1 MICINTPITRFS
13 YPSPSTTSDALSL
26 LPEQGGGKLIPL
38 EVETAA
44 TLIEIL
50 QQVETLTGIA
60 QNLQLVSI
68 TSFDSEPPD
77 MTAMTAEERES
88 VLSDT
93 KALVPE
99 DVLAAAKEYIKPGN
113 AGIDFKLKDLRPGD
127 IVRYLKSS
135 VHQWDEDRVLKEAAA
150 AGPWGDT
157 ELDFIGDGGNLYDL
171 TVGDDTSYAKGGYA
185 GSEFVRFADPPAPEA
200 TVQAIV
206 ARVQR
211 SIVESEAAVVPVFGA
226 LVRLLKVKALIPKLN
241 KADVQKNQRMILA
254 RQGKSGGYLTE
265 KSGGYLTSNDQ
276 KQDDGNDADGTL
288 TLLLRTRHTRSIL
301 DHVMTLDIKDRP
313 TTLHTRASNFM
324 AAIGSIQR
332 PHTPAMRISNQLGL
346 SKDYELVVRT
356 SEEFLDRVKSIGGII
371 IRDHF
376 KAIKDRVFKPA
387 DMGGIAGGTSPQ
399 VVHE

>member
-26 LPEQGGGKLIPL
+26 LSKQGGGKPIS
-38 EVETAA
+38 VEIQTAA

-60 QNLQLVSI
+60 QNLQRVSI

-171 TVGDDTSYAKGGYA
+171 TVGDDTSYVKGGFA
-185 GSEFVRFADPPAPEA
+185 GSEFGTADPSPPEA

-206 ARVQR
+206 ACVRHN
-211 SIVESEAAVVPVFGA
+211 IVESKAVVVPVFGA
-226 LVRLLKVKALIPKLN
+226 LIRLLKIEAMIPKLK
-241 KADVQKNQRMILA
+241 KADKQKKQRMKLA
-254 RQGKSGGYLTE
+254 RQGKSGEYVA
-265 KSGGYLTSNDQ
+265 SSNDETQ
-276 KQDDGNDADGTL
+276 EDGDETVAGGTL
-288 TLLLRTRHTRSIL
+288 APSHSLSLHHPRSIL
-301 DHVMTLDIKDRP
+301 DRVMSLDIKDRP
-313 TTLHTRASNFM
+313 TTLHTRVPNFM
-324 AAIGSIQR
+324 DATGAR
-332 PHTPAMRISNQLGL
+332 PMDH
-346 SKDYELVVRT
+346 ELVVRT
-356 SEEFLDRVKSIGGII
+356 SGEFLDRVTSIGGII

-376 KAIKDRVFKPA
+376 KAIKDRVFKPRV
-387 DMGGIAGGTSPQ
+387 DMGGIAGGKLRRPERQRAHKKNART
-399 VVHE
+399 